1 MTAAHTSVFRT
12 SSGSLSLSHTHTHT
26 HTHTHSKCVGSEETG
41 KKAAKMPMKKQLTSV
56 WFPQTVSFST
66 FLQGLVMGQ
75 NHIFIHSLGNCGH
88 SVHIWD
94 E

>member
-1 MTAAHTSVFRT
+1 MYNAAAHTSVFGT
-12 SSGSLSLSHTHTHT
+12 SSGSLSLTHTHT
-26 HTHTHSKCVGSEETG
+26 NSKCVGSEEPG

-56 WFPQTVSFST
+56 WFPHTVSFST
-66 FLQGLVMGQ
+66 FFQGLVMGQ